1 MEQAETFYRHA
12 ISLAPSSGQPYNQ
25 IAILEA
31 SRQNKLATVYF
42 YVRAVSLKCPFPA
55 ASTNLAKLLGRLGEG
70 ERERSGRVTAATFPP
85 LFLRLHGQ
93 LLHAVRPR
101 AALAIGK
108 HLCEALTALVVEE
121 KGLTTW
127 QLLQVAAVNMWG
139 WEEIWPKQKYY
150 S

>member
-55 ASTNLAKLLGRLGEG
+55 ASTNLAKLLGRLGEAG
-70 ERERSGRVTAATFPP
+70 ERERTGRVTAATFPP

-108 HLCEALTALVVEE
+108 QLCESLTALVVEE

-127 QLLQVAAVNMWG
+127 QLLQVIG
-139 WEEIWPKQKYY
+139 IIWQIVEGDTALKV